1 MESLG
6 FLAPSTMNN
15 KNQFEHI
22 IENSADGI
30 LVIDLDG
37 TILFLNPAAEKLIG
51 KNRENLHGENFGF
64 PMVDEDRVTLDIPG
78 SDGLMV
84 EMRTVEVDWNGVSS
98 RLVSLR
104 DVTEREAALK
114 KTEYLNRVF
123 LSARNVN
130 HAITHAGEPVELID
144 RVSKILTET
153 RGFLCAWIV
162 LLNNNDEI
170 IYAAA
175 SGVDKES
182 TVAFKK
188 KLEEGFL
195 PACVTN
201 AEYREGVFVVDRI
214 KESCDECP
222 LSSIKETVGV
232 MTTRLIYA
240 HKTYGLLTVSIPKG
254 FSASEE
260 ERQIFQEL
268 AEDISFGLHHIQA
281 EKDLSISEERYRLAI
296 EGSKDGIWDWE
307 LRTNKIFL
315 SPQWKKMLGYGDHEL
330 ENHPDSFFTRIH
342 PDDVGKVGET
352 LEAYLRGQTDE
363 YSVECRLK
371 HKDGG
376 YRWILAR
383 AIGIRDENGTVY
395 RMAGSHTDITEQKRN
410 EEELLTSKEE
420 AEAAN
425 QAKSAFIANMSH
437 EIRTPLNGVLG
448 FLDLLHSED
457 LTAEQMDYIETAIQ
471 SGRTLL
477 QIINDILDITKIEA
491 GRLEINREPFSLKG
505 LIHAG
510 IETFRPRVNNK
521 GLSIDY
527 RINEEL
533 PTFFVGD
540 ESRIRQVLFNL
551 IGNAVKFTKE
561 GAIQIIVDRGESSA
575 ISVPV
580 DEDKDSRPNMTVVT
594 FSVKDTGIG
603 IPEDKLDTIFESF
616 TQVDSSYT
624 REYQGTGLGLGIVKR
639 LVELM
644 GGCVEVQSGLGR
656 GSTFSFSLPLKETSE
671 PDSVTEYSV
680 ISSDPNESDSLSLS
694 ILLAEDNRIN
704 RIVTEKMVTRMGHR
718 VVSVENGRD
727 VIQEL
732 ELSTYNLVLM
742 DVQMPV
748 MDGIEATK
756 RIRRGDAGAAAKDI
770 PIVALT
776 AHALQ
781 DEKMR
786 FLNEGM
792 NGYLAK
798 PINIDELEEL
808 LGQLFRSP

>member
-1 MESLG
+1 MESLD
-6 FLAPSTMNN
+6 FLASSTMND
-15 KNQFEHI
+15 KNQFEYI
-22 IENSADGI
+22 VENSADGI

-37 TILFLNPAAEKLIG
+37 TILFLNPAAENLVG
-51 KNRENLHGENFGF
+51 KNRGNLQGENFGF

-78 SDGLMV
+78 RDGLVV
-84 EMRTVEVDWNGVSS
+84 EMRTVELDWNGVPS

-144 RVSKILTET
+144 RVSNILTET

-170 IYAAA
+170 IHAAA
-175 SGVDKES
+175 SGIEKERAE
-182 TVAFKK
+182 AFKK

-222 LSSIKETVGV
+222 LSLIKETVGV
-232 MTTRLIYA
+232 MTTRLIYENN
-240 HKTYGLLTVSIPKG
+240 TYGLLTVSIPKG

-260 ERQIFQEL
+260 ERLIFKEL

-307 LRTNKIFL
+307 LRTNTIFL

-342 PDDVGKVGET
+342 PDDAGKVQET
-352 LEAYLRGQTDE
+352 LEAYLHGQAEE

-383 AIGIRDENGTVY
+383 ATGIRDENGTVY
-395 RMAGSHTDITEQKRN
+395 RIAGSHTDITEQKRN
-410 EEELLTSKEE
+410 EEELLASKEE

-491 GRLEINREPFSLKG
+491 GRLEINRGPFSLRG

-510 IETFRPRVNNK
+510 IETFRPTVNNK

-527 RINEEL
+527 RINEKL
-533 PTFFVGD
+533 PTFFIGD

-561 GAIQIIVDRGESSA
+561 GAIQIIVDRGEPSA

-580 DEDKDSRPNMTVVT
+580 DEDKDLRPDTTVVT

-644 GGCVEVQSGLGR
+644 GGCVEVQSRLGH
-656 GSTFSFSLPLKETSE
+656 GSTFSFSLPLKESSE

-680 ISSDPNESDSLSLS
+680 ISSDPNASDSLSLS

-727 VIQEL
+727 AIQEV

-742 DVQMPV
+742 DVQMPI

-781 DEKMR
+781 DEKKR

-808 LGQLFRSP
+808 LGQLFQSP